1 MDTTSPTA
9 KRKKRFLAN
18 FAKLGNITYAA
29 KAAGIDR
36 TCHYDWLEKDEKYAE
51 RFHSAQEEAADLLEA
66 EVLRRGVKGV
76 VEPVYYKGEICGR
89 VRKYSD
95 VLLIFLLKG
104 VRPNKFRDRVEVS
117 DPSGRNPLTAALE
130 DMWTKI
136 EAGGGNGKG
145 GSTLEGH
152 AAPGNGVPVK
162 ALVPL
167 PGNPE
172 TLAPTSVIDVEALEA
187 IDVPRKGEAVS
198 LRPSRMVKDEDGE

>member
-1 MDTTSPTA
+1 MPKLHHAHSTYTTA
-9 KRKKRFLAN
+9 KRKKLFLTN

-29 KAAGIDR
+29 KAAGIER
-36 TCHYDWLEKDEKYAE
+36 TTHYLWLEKDAEYVE
-51 RFHSAQEEAADLLEA
+51 RFNTAKEAAADLLEA

-76 VEPVYYKGEICGR
+76 LEPVFYKGEICGR

-95 VLLIFLLKG
+95 VLLIFLTKAT
-104 VRPNKFRDRVEVS
+104 RPEKFRDKVEIS

-130 DMWTKI
+130 DMWTKF

-145 GSTLEGH
+145 GGTLEGQALEGH

-172 TLAPTSVIDVEALEA
+172 TLAPTSVIDVEALE
-187 IDVPRKGEAVS
+187 D
-198 LRPSRMVKDEDGE
+198 